1 MTKRGSR
8 QKESVKKLEKE
19 WLEDEKQ
26 ISLELEWAEK
36 RKVMLE
42 KKENELMCDELK
54 LEKEYD
60 ITMRILKSAHA
71 QMD

>member
-1 MTKRGSR
+1 
-8 QKESVKKLEKE
+8 
-19 WLEDEKQ
+19 
-26 ISLELEWAEK
+26 
-36 RKVMLE
+36 MLE
-42 KKENELMCDELK
+42 KKENELMCGELK